1 MGVCEK
7 SILFIA
13 KEVYI
18 FLTIILPYIC
28 IKLWNAKVIILPTE
42 GIYLILYSFLMILW
56 YVFSSTYDEITI
68 FSRAFNDIFNVRKKM
83 TKLFVHIMTL
93 SERCY

>member
-42 GIYLILYSFLMILW
+42 GIYLILYSFLIYYGMSSRLRMMRLQSSLGHLMIYLML
-56 YVFSSTYDEITI
+56 E
-68 FSRAFNDIFNVRKKM
+68 KG
-83 TKLFVHIMTL
+83 
-93 SERCY
+93 